1 MYMVAE
7 TDSITT
13 KQYNKEE
20 HYDSQSPYVYPT
32 WMYICWLV
40 VAFIWVVAGIAAF
53 IVSLMC
59 FGKKGPLSH
68 QVIGVILAVLFG
80 PFYWIYFI
88 VDKKYCR

>member
-1 MYMVAE
+1 MVTE
-7 TDSITT
+7 ST
-13 KQYNKEE
+13 YKEE
-20 HYDSQSPYVYPT
+20 EYDSQSPSPYVYPT
-32 WMYICWLV
+32 WMYVCWLV
-40 VAFIWVVAGIAAF
+40 LAFIWVVAGIAAF

-59 FGKKGPLSH
+59 FGKRGPLSH